1 MDVEFKKYVLLAY
14 LKSCSEHF
22 KEQKLY
28 PQLSDLVRHYQNL
41 HDLGYQNLH
50 DLGNNLDSLQKA
62 FPKELAG
69 FDFAKLQLEF
79 EQLNNN
85 EEYISTI
92 TEIMQF
98 AIPSIQYTIEEG
110 RGVYDA
116 VEKHIE
122 ISPVGIIP
130 VYNQEGYLLLH
141 QEMNSDVHVY
151 QYHHSVVTQ
160 SNQNMRSLALN
171 YLCKEVKSLANPIE
185 QIKLNLIKRF
195 KLNLIK
201 RFKELPTPATFLC
214 LSKVSLPVVE
224 TFLPVAKR
232 LMITKVLA

>member
-1 MDVEFKKYVLLAY
+1 MEALNNNWLTEGLMDVEFKKYVLLAY

-28 PQLSDLVRHYQNL
+28 PQLSDLVRH
-41 HDLGYQNLH
+41 YQNLH

-195 KLNLIK
+195 K
-201 RFKELPTPATFLC
+201 ELPTPATFLC

>member
-1 MDVEFKKYVLLAY
+1 METLNNNWLTEGLMDVEFKKYVLLAY
-14 LKSCSEHF
+14 LKKCSEHF

-28 PQLSDLVRHYQNL
+28 PQLADLVRHYQNL
-41 HDLGYQNLH
+41 HELGHNLE
-50 DLGNNLDSLQKA
+50 SMQKA
-62 FPKELAG
+62 FPKELMG
-69 FDFAKLQLEF
+69 FDLSKLRLEF
-79 EQLNNN
+79 EKLNTD

-110 RGVYDA
+110 KGVYEA

-141 QEMNSDVHVY
+141 QEQNSDVYVY

-160 SNQNMRSLALN
+160 SNQNWRSLSLN
-171 YLCKEVKSLANPIE
+171 YLCKEVKSLANPVE
-185 QIKLNLIKRF
+185 QI

-214 LSKVSLPVVE
+214 LSKIHLPVAE
-224 TFLPVAKR
+224 TFLPVVKR

>member
-1 MDVEFKKYVLLAY
+1 MEALNNNWLTEGLMDVEFKKYVLLAY
-14 LKSCSEHF
+14 LKTCSEHF

-41 HDLGYQNLH
+41 HE
-50 DLGNNLDSLQKA
+50 LGNNLESLQKA
-62 FPKELAG
+62 FPKELSG

-79 EQLNNN
+79 ESLNSN

-110 RGVYDA
+110 KGIYDV
-116 VEKHIE
+116 VERHIE

-141 QEMNSDVHVY
+141 QEMQSDVHVY
-151 QYHHSVVTQ
+151 QYHHSVVTN
-160 SNQNMRSLALN
+160 SNQNMRSLSLN

-195 KLNLIK
+195 K
-201 RFKELPTPATFLC
+201 ELPTPATFLC
-214 LSKVSLPVVE
+214 LSKVSLPVAE